1 MRALIVFE
9 SMFGNTGRVAR
20 AVAEGFARS
29 AGKPMLVDVGDAP
42 NVQVAAYD
50 MVVLGGPTH
59 AFSMSR
65 RSTRDDAVRQG
76 ASALHAARGIR
87 EWLAEQRA
95 AQAGGPAGGP
105 AGATRPL
112 AAVFDTRVAKVR
124 RLPGSAAKGAAKS
137 LRALGYDLL
146 DRPTSFYVTDVDGPL
161 LDGEE
166 ERARAWGDALVGLA
180 REALQRPA

>member
-1 MRALIVFE
+1 MRTLIVFE
-9 SMFGNTGRVAR
+9 SMFGNTARVAR

-29 AGKPMLVDVGDAP
+29 AGEPTLVDVGDAAEVP
-42 NVQVAAYD
+42 VAGYD
-50 MVVLGGPTH
+50 VLVLGGPTH

-76 ASALHAARGIR
+76 ASSGHAARGIR
-87 EWLAEQRA
+87 EWLD
-95 AQAGGPAGGP
+95 AQAADPAGSV
-105 AGATRPL
+105 RPP

-124 RLPGSAAKGAAKS
+124 RLPGSAARRAAKS
-137 LRALGYDLL
+137 LRGLGYDLL

-166 ERARAWGDALVGLA
+166 DRARAWGDALVVLA
-180 REALQRPA
+180 REALERRA

>member
-76 ASALHAARGIR
+76 ASARHAARGIR
-87 EWLAEQRA
+87 EWLGEQAAAGTARPRA
-95 AQAGGPAGGP
+95 
-105 AGATRPL
+105 ATRPL

-161 LDGEE
+161 LEGEE
-166 ERARAWGDALVGLA
+166 ERARAWGDALVELA
-180 REALQRPA
+180 REALQHRV